1 MSRDL
6 YADIRQQV
14 VYRYIGGAP
23 HDGIL
28 SCGFMRKLTARK
40 SQIDFK
46 IPYYSCFV
54 LLSGSGEY
62 WDETGFRAPLTPGCV
77 VQRLPE
83 RTHSTQIT
91 PDGCWLEFYVSFG
104 KNTFDTLVNL
114 GVLNIS
120 SPVLHFEEAEK
131 QIPHFKKLIAQM
143 EAASEQNLGPCYLEA
158 QQVALLLTD
167 YTRLHEK
174 KASVIT
180 EACRL
185 LEHDLDKKLS
195 LHDLAKQLCV
205 GYETFRKQFFAEMQ
219 MSPDAYRQQKRMQTA
234 QMMLLEGQSVKSIA
248 RALGY
253 SDTYSFSKQ
262 FKRYFGYAPS
272 YFDIFYSF

>member
-1 MSRDL
+1 MNKEAFS
-6 YADIRQQV
+6 DISQQT

-40 SQIDFK
+40 SQIDFM

-62 WDETGFRAPLTPGCV
+62 WDETGFRTALTPGCV

-83 RTHSTQIT
+83 RTHSTKVT
-91 PDGCWLEFYVSFG
+91 ADGGWLEFYISFG
-104 KNTFDTLVNL
+104 RSTFDTLTGL
-114 GVLNIS
+114 GVLDIS
-120 SPVLHFEEAEK
+120 SPVLHFTESEK
-131 QIPHFKKLIAQM
+131 QLPQFKKLTAQM
-143 EAASEQNLGPCYLEA
+143 AAASDFELAPCYLEA
-158 QQVALLLTD
+158 QKIALMLTG
-167 YTRLHEK
+167 YARLHEK
-174 KASVIT
+174 KASVIA

-195 LHDLAKQLCV
+195 LHELAGKLCV
-205 GYETFRKQFFAEMQ
+205 GYETFRKQFYQEMQ

-248 RALGY
+248 RMLGY
-253 SDTYSFSKQ
+253 SDTYAFSKQ
-262 FKRYFGYAPS
+262 FKRYFGYAPTHRRR
-272 YFDIFYSF
+272 

>member
-1 MSRDL
+1 MSKNL
-6 YADIRQQV
+6 YADIRQQT

-23 HDGIL
+23 HNGIL
-28 SCGFMRKLTARK
+28 SCGFMRKLSARK

-62 WDETGFRAPLTPGCV
+62 WDETGFRAPLTSGCV

-83 RTHSTQIT
+83 RTHSTQIVA
-91 PDGCWLEFYVSFG
+91 DGTWLEFYVSFG
-104 KNTFDTLVNL
+104 KNTFDTLVEL
-114 GVLNIS
+114 GMLDIT
-120 SPVLHFEEAEK
+120 SPVKYFDDTE
-131 QIPHFKKLIAQM
+131 QQTSRFKKLTSQM
-143 EAASEQNLGPCYLEA
+143 EAASDQNLGPCYLEA
-158 QQVALLLTD
+158 QQIAMLITN
-167 YTRLHEK
+167 YARLHEK

-180 EACRL
+180 EACRI

-234 QMMLLEGQSVKSIA
+234 QMMLLEGQPVKSIA

-253 SDTYSFSKQ
+253 SDTYAFSKQ

-272 YFDIFYSF
+272 YFDR